1 MDKIPQDAII
11 GIDVSRDWLDIHW
24 LPDNQGQRLPNTDE
38 GHERLS
44 EMALSQRALV
54 CFEATGGQE
63 WRLWSALDA
72 AGVATRQLPPA
83 QIKAF
88 AASRGTRAKTD
99 RIDAEL
105 IARFMAFR
113 PDAGRT
119 IPHEKIRLLRALV
132 SKRGQLVE
140 TRKRLLA
147 QIKAHGKL
155 GSANMFETM
164 DTELKEL
171 LDHQIAQLEARIEQT
186 IATDESLARTARILR
201 SVPGIGPVASTM
213 LIAEMPELGQITG
226 EQAAALTGLAPM
238 AHDSGAMR
246 GKRAIGGGRR
256 LLRHV
261 MFQAALVASHHN
273 PVLKSFADRLRAA
286 GKPLKVVITA
296 GARKLTTIANSR
308 QITTKL
314 GSKGGLRNTVAR
326 HDSHHRRLRPAV
338 RLRASRTPA

>member
-1 MDKIPQDAII
+1 MWPIRTTDQKEENMDTVSQGRII
-11 GIDVSRDWLDIHW
+11 GIDVSRDWLDIHC
-24 LPDNQGQRLPNTDE
+24 LPDGKRLRLPNTVE
-38 GHERLS
+38 GHARLVDLAEPVS
-44 EMALSQRALV
+44 TLV
-54 CFEATGGQE
+54 CFEGCEGRKTIWGIVFPSGGGQE

-72 AGVATRQLPPA
+72 AGIATRQLPPA

-119 IPHEKIRLLRALV
+119 LPHQKIRLLRALV

-147 QIKAHGKL
+147 QIKAHVKL
-155 GSANMFETM
+155 GSADIFEAM
-164 DTELKEL
+164 NAELKDL
-171 LDHQIAQLEARIEQT
+171 LDRQIAGLDAQIEQT
-186 IATDESLARTARILR
+186 VTLDEELATTADILR

-213 LIAEMPELGQITG
+213 LIAEMSELGQITG
-226 EQAAALTGLAPM
+226 EQAAALTGLAPI

-256 LLRHV
+256 MLRHV

-273 PVLKSFADRLRAA
+273 PILKTFADRLRAA
-286 GKPLKVVITA
+286 GKPHKVVITA
-296 GARKLTTIANSR
+296 VARKLVTIVNALIKSG
-308 QITTKL
+308 QKW
-314 GSKGGLRNTVAR
+314 
-326 HDSHHRRLRPAV
+326 SHQDV
-338 RLRASRTPA
+338 

>member
-1 MDKIPQDAII
+1 MWPIRTTDQKEENMDTITQVAII
-11 GIDVSRDWLDIHW
+11 GIDVSRDWLDVHC
-24 LPDNQGQRLPNTDE
+24 LPNNQRLRLPNTDE
-38 GHERLS
+38 GHGRLC
-44 EMALSQRALV
+44 ELALSQNALV

-63 WRLWSALDA
+63 WRLWVALDA
-72 AGVATRQLPPA
+72 NGVATRQLPPA

-105 IARFMAFR
+105 IAEFMAFR
-113 PDAGRT
+113 PDAGRDL
-119 IPHEKIRLLRALV
+119 PHEKIRLLRSLV

-147 QIKAHGKL
+147 QIKAHEKL
-155 GSANMFETM
+155 GSADTFEAL
-164 DTELKEL
+164 DAELKDL
-171 LDHQIAQLEARIEQT
+171 LNQQIAKLEAQLEQV
-186 IATDESLARTARILR
+186 IATDKRLSATARILR

-226 EQAAALTGLAPM
+226 EQAAALTGLAPI

-273 PVLKSFADRLRAA
+273 PVLKTFAQRLRTV
-286 GKPLKVVITA
+286 GKPHKVVITA
-296 GARKLTTIANSR
+296 VARKLVTIVNALIKS
-308 QITTKL
+308 QQKW
-314 GSKGGLRNTVAR
+314 SVQVA
-326 HDSHHRRLRPAV
+326 
-338 RLRASRTPA
+338 

>member
-1 MDKIPQDAII
+1 MNMVSHDQII
-11 GIDVSRDWLDIHW
+11 GIDVSRDWLDIYC
-24 LPDNQGQRLPNTDE
+24 LPDGHRLRFPNTDQ
-38 GHERLS
+38 GHSGLAELARPVD
-44 EMALSQRALV
+44 ALV

-63 WRLWSALDA
+63 WRLWAALDA

-113 PDAGRT
+113 PEAGRSL
-119 IPHEKIRLLRALV
+119 PHEKLRLLRALT

-155 GSANMFETM
+155 GTADMLHDM
-164 DTELKEL
+164 DDALRVL
-171 LDHQIAQLEARIEQT
+171 LDRQIAELEDRIEQL
-186 IATDESLARTARILR
+186 IATDDALAATARILR

-213 LIAEMPELGQITG
+213 LIAEMPELGNISG
-226 EQAAALTGLAPM
+226 EQAAALTGLAPI
-238 AHDSGAMR
+238 AHDSGTLK
-246 GKRAIGGGRR
+246 GKRTIAGGRR
-256 LLRHV
+256 SLRHV

-273 PVLKSFADRLRAA
+273 PALKTFADRLRAR
-286 GKPLKVVITA
+286 GKPHKVIITA
-296 GARKLTTIANSR
+296 VARKLVTIANALCKNR
-308 QITTKL
+308 QMWTAKD
-314 GSKGGLRNTVAR
+314 V
-326 HDSHHRRLRPAV
+326 
-338 RLRASRTPA
+338 

>member
-1 MDKIPQDAII
+1 MGPDPS
-11 GIDVSRDWLDIHW
+11 VSPLCYAAPISDL
-24 LPDNQGQRLPNTDE
+24 GE
-38 GHERLS
+38 GCWPKAMSKSLNLLELG
-44 EMALSQRALV
+44 ALV

-72 AGVATRQLPPA
+72 EGIATRQLPPA

-119 IPHEKIRLLRALV
+119 LPHKKIRLIRALV
-132 SKRGQLVE
+132 SKRGQPVE

-147 QIKAHGKL
+147 QVKAHGKL
-155 GSANMFETM
+155 GSADIFEAM
-164 DTELKEL
+164 DAELKGL
-171 LDHQIAQLEARIEQT
+171 LYRQIAELEAQIEQI
-186 IATDESLARTARILR
+186 IAKDESLGKTADILR

-226 EQAAALTGLAPM
+226 EQAAALAGLAPI

-261 MFQAALVASHHN
+261 LFQAALVASHHN
-273 PVLKSFADRLRAA
+273 PVLKPFADRLRAA
-286 GKPLKVVITA
+286 GKPHKVVITA
-296 GARKLTTIANSR
+296 VARKLVTIVNALCKSR
-308 QITTKL
+308 LKWTSQAT
-314 GSKGGLRNTVAR
+314 
-326 HDSHHRRLRPAV
+326 
-338 RLRASRTPA
+338 

>member
-1 MDKIPQDAII
+1 MGKISQARII
-11 GIDVSRDWLDIHW
+11 GIDVSRDWLDIHC
-24 LPDNQGQRLPNTDE
+24 LPEGKRVRLENKLE
-38 GHERLS
+38 GHEQVAQL
-44 EMALSQRALV
+44 ALELGALV

-63 WRLWSALDA
+63 WRLWSTLDA
-72 AGVATRQLPPA
+72 AGIATRQLPPA

-113 PDAGRT
+113 PDAGRVL
-119 IPHEKIRLLRALV
+119 PHEKLRLLRALT
-132 SKRGQLVE
+132 SKRGQVVE

-155 GSANMFETM
+155 GSADMFDAM
-164 DTELKEL
+164 DAELKGL
-171 LDHQIAQLEARIEQT
+171 LDRQIAELEVRIEQT
-186 IATDESLARTARILR
+186 MASDDNLAATAGILR

-213 LIAEMPELGQITG
+213 LIAEMPELGQLSG
-226 EQAAALTGLAPM
+226 EQAAALAGLAPI

-256 LLRHV
+256 QLRHV

-273 PVLKSFADRLRAA
+273 PILKTFADRLRAA
-286 GKPLKVVITA
+286 GKPHKVVVTA
-296 GARKLTTIANSR
+296 VARKLVTIANALCKSR
-308 QITTKL
+308 LKWANQ
-314 GSKGGLRNTVAR
+314 GA
-326 HDSHHRRLRPAV
+326 
-338 RLRASRTPA
+338 